1 MANPLFDA
9 LGKKQ
14 PCNDFSQMI
23 AEVQKI
29 QNTFTGNPEAEVRKL
44 IEIGK
49 MSQDQFN
56 YFAQIANQI
65 RAMMP
70 H

>member
-1 MANPLFDA
+1 MANPLFNT
-9 LGKKQ
+9 LGRKQ

-44 IEIGK
+44 IETGQ

-56 YFAQIANQI
+56 HFAQIANQI